1 MSDVARVGAAA
12 LRAMLLDE
20 EELALIDVR
29 EERIFSESHLLFAR
43 CVPLSRLEL
52 RMVRLVPRRATRI
65 VLVDDG
71 DGLAERA
78 ATVLAAAGYT
88 NLHIL
93 DGGNP
98 AWKAAGYELFSG
110 VNVPSKAFG
119 EFIEHESG
127 TPSISAQELSALMQ
141 ARTDMVVLD
150 SRPFDEFSR
159 VSIPTGVN
167 VPGAEL
173 VLRVHDMAPKSG
185 TLVVVNCA
193 GRTRSI
199 IGAQSLINAG
209 VPNKVV
215 ALRNGTMGWS
225 LAGFKPD
232 SGQSRRAP
240 AVSHGALAWA
250 KSAATSVAARLDIR
264 SIDEAALARLRADE
278 GRTTYLFDV
287 RDPDEYAAGHVAGA
301 LSAPGGQLV
310 QAIDQYAGTL
320 HARMVLVD
328 DKEVR
333 AVMTASWL
341 KQMGWRDA
349 FVLVA
354 AGEEKGFPQAQ
365 VLGEAARD
373 AAIDAAAL
381 SDLLARND
389 VTVVDLSLSRDYL
402 G

>member
-1 MSDVARVGAAA
+1 MSEVVRVSAAA
-12 LRAMLLDE
+12 LRAMLLDGD
-20 EELALIDVR
+20 ELALIDVR

-52 RMVRLVPRRATRI
+52 RMARLVPRRATRI
-65 VLVDDG
+65 VLVDDA

-78 ATVLAAAGYT
+78 AEVLAAASYT
-88 NLHIL
+88 RLHRL

-98 AWKAAGYELFSG
+98 AWKAAGFELFSG

-127 TPSISAQELSALMQ
+127 TPSISAQELNALMQ
-141 ARTDMVVLD
+141 SGTDMVVLD

-173 VLRVHDMAPKSG
+173 VLRVHDMAPKPE

-225 LAGFKPD
+225 LAGLAPD
-232 SGQSRRAP
+232 AGQSRRAP
-240 AVSHGALAWA
+240 L
-250 KSAATSVAARLDIR
+250 
-264 SIDEAALARLRADE
+264 
-278 GRTTYLFDV
+278 
-287 RDPDEYAAGHVAGA
+287 
-301 LSAPGGQLV
+301 
-310 QAIDQYAGTL
+310 
-320 HARMVLVD
+320 
-328 DKEVR
+328 
-333 AVMTASWL
+333 
-341 KQMGWRDA
+341 
-349 FVLVA
+349 
-354 AGEEKGFPQAQ
+354 
-365 VLGEAARD
+365 
-373 AAIDAAAL
+373 
-381 SDLLARND
+381 
-389 VTVVDLSLSRDYL
+389 
-402 G
+402 